1 MKTYIVLECL
11 EDNSVIHAVFSQRK
25 DADKLRQELVD
36 AKNAAF
42 GTGPKTAP
50 NRWGMCSDR
59 DHDFYVEEVEIDA
72 KLEAH

>member
-11 EDNSVIHAVFSQRK
+11 EDNSVIHAAFSQRK
-25 DADKLRQELVD
+25 DADKLRQELTD
-36 AKNAAF
+36 AKNAIF

-50 NRWGMCSDR
+50 NRWGLRSDH

-72 KLEAH
+72 KLEVN